1 GLTDIE
7 HVLGVYVPA
16 LGLIQRVFP
25 DDHDLGGVWIAEGHE
40 QVAAGRRPGE
50 AEVDRLAG
58 RDLEIAVQ
66 VDRVIGVGGIRML
79 QRLVLN
85 APELAAA
92 DRAPGLL
99 EKGREGDGAGRRLAE
114 YDVVVRRVREQKDLL
129 TVVGEETARVTVER
143 AAGRISEG
151 EVGDRPRNAAD
162 GDDVAVADR
171 LVDRGGR

>member
-1 GLTDIE
+1 
-7 HVLGVYVPA
+7 
-16 LGLIQRVFP
+16 
-25 DDHDLGGVWIAEGHE
+25 
-40 QVAAGRRPGE
+40 
-50 AEVDRLAG
+50 
-58 RDLEIAVQ
+58 
-66 VDRVIGVGGIRML
+66 DRVIGVGGIRML

-99 EKGREGDGAGRRLAE
+99 EKDREGDGAGRRLAE

-143 AAGRISEG
+143 AAGRMSEG

-171 LVDRGGR
+171 LVDRGGRVGAQCRQPTGKRSWQGRVGVVILQAGCFVERNGRAGERDCKRHDTNLPVCCGPFDWA